1 MNAGSMDVSSIE
13 LLHVGE
19 QERIGVSRRALAREA
34 ERGLLTRIR
43 PGVYA
48 KTEVW
53 ADIPWWEQYRVRI
66 EAVNRFASSPRVFVL
81 QSAAALWG
89 IPHFGRNNDVHVL
102 ADDGSNPR
110 LRTGVRTHRN
120 RNLDALQF
128 HNGFRLTSRVQ
139 TVIELA
145 VSVPFEQAV
154 AACDH
159 VLRPDKGQGLPAVS
173 MEELLRVTDRLGIR
187 AKIDRVQRVLQF
199 ADAGSGSAGESL
211 SRANMYLLGFPK
223 PELQYSVFDRHGSLI
238 GISDF
243 YWKDLGLLGEYDGA
257 VKYSRNQYLKGQ
269 LPQDALAAEK
279 DREDAMRATGQGM
292 VRWLWQDI
300 WRTGTAPAAGLERKL
315 RNAGLTPGRQKADR
329 GQDR

>member
-1 MNAGSMDVSSIE
+1 MNAGSTDVSNIE
-13 LLHVGE
+13 LIHVGE
-19 QERIGVSRRALAREA
+19 QERIGVSRRSLARQA

-66 EAVNRFASSPRVFVL
+66 EAINRFASSPRVFVL

-89 IPHFGRNNDVHVL
+89 IPLFGRNNDVHVL

-110 LRTGVRTHRN
+110 LRTGVRTHRE

-128 HNGFRLTSRVQ
+128 HKGFLLTSRVQ
-139 TVIELA
+139 TVVELA
-145 VSVPFEQAV
+145 LSEPFEHAV

-159 VLRPDKGQGLPAVS
+159 VLRPDKGQSLPAVS
-173 MEELLRVTDRLGIR
+173 MEELLRVTNKLGIR
-187 AKIDRVQRVLQF
+187 AKIDRVLRVLRF
-199 ADAGSGSAGESL
+199 ADAKSASAGESL
-211 SRANMYLLGFPK
+211 SRAYMYLRGFPK
-223 PELQYSVFDRHGSLI
+223 PELQYSVFDRNGSLI

-243 YWKDLGLLGEYDGA
+243 YWKDIGLLGEYDGS

-279 DREDAMRATGQGM
+279 DREDAMRATGRGM
-292 VRWLWQDI
+292 VRWLWQDN
-300 WRTGTAPAAGLERKL
+300 WQTGTTPAAGLERKL
-315 RNAGLTPGRQKADR
+315 RNAGLIPSRHRAGWA
-329 GQDR
+329 QDG